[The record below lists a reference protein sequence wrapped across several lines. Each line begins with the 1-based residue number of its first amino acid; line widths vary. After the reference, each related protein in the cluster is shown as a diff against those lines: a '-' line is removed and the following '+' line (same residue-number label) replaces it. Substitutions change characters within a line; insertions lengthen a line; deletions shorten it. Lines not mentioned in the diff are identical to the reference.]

1 MDNNKEDM
9 VDHVLIYTMYTD
21 THSKSFLYYV
31 PFTIF
36 DKIGPLGIKKQD
48 GFSPLHG
55 IGNRLDVP
63 GKSSKQPA
71 LGMGLK

>member
-21 THSKSFLYYV
+21 SHSKSFLYYV

-36 DKIGPLGIKKQD
+36 DKIGPLGVK
-48 GFSPLHG
+48 
-55 IGNRLDVP
+55 NRT
-63 GKSSKQPA
+63 GSRHY
-71 LGMGLK
+71 ME